1 MCCQDRV
8 IAGLASQTEHDPR
21 KTTRHKFEP
30 ASDPNRRLR
39 LTHLTRPVSR
49 EATSNADGKRS
60 CTSQTDRRLLATL
73 RRHDDGSMNR
83 RPNLDDIEELLSR
96 AQGQF
101 ETSFGS
107 NGPILS
113 AKQTNHQLET
123 AVGRLLKGTSETLAA
138 VPALEE
144 IKRWVQ
150 VHWDIERETQPP
162 DGTFAI
168 DDEWVSECD
177 AQLDALA
184 AAVKLC
190 LAALGHGTEIVAK
203 CAIDFSRHGMI
214 EVRSVYLFKGAS
226 LSRATV
232 LDDHCTLVPYK
243 EALHSVN
250 SDSEWYRLDS
260 IGWPPGDAVDVC
272 ALEAKSYEHPLCRHP
287 EMRSTGV
294 EYGRRLSPLLRSGAE
309 VLGLILGLT
318 WGTGHRAFG
327 RCHGVAPAVSASL
340 PFFRAG
346 PRRRGIRQVLLT
358 LPSLRQTPMRRPLNS
373 LEVAE
378 LIRGYSVLPDQM
390 RRIADLALRRLRDST
405 ERIELEDKIVDLGI
419 ALEALFS
426 SGPANIRSTVST
438 RASWYFADSMLERK
452 AAEDLLKKFYDD
464 RSFVVHGKTSSSPDS
479 HLRRH
484 ENRDSRLAEVENV
497 IRASLKSMISEGMPP
512 DWELSSDTSRIRH
525 DPSRAESDIP
535 AMKSDSLSW
544 SLQEQREIDAS
555 LEAVWKHET
564 DSAPPARPD
573 ARPVTYNGIIAA
585 EIERCKQQN
594 TPYVI
599 SVPIR
604 LYWAHPKWPKSG
616 SDQVDERVKY
626 YCNMDVERHLEKWR
640 RAAAE
645 KRMHQFTLPLEDS
658 CMYLPER
665 FDMWS
670 KILSQTT

>member
-1 MCCQDRV
+1 
-8 IAGLASQTEHDPR
+8 
-21 KTTRHKFEP
+21 
-30 ASDPNRRLR
+30 
-39 LTHLTRPVSR
+39 
-49 EATSNADGKRS
+49 
-60 CTSQTDRRLLATL
+60 
-73 RRHDDGSMNR
+73 MNR

-390 RRIADLALRRLRDST
+390 RRIADLALRRLREVVCETARRRGKVIIPSFAVGRTQEIVFALNQVDARGDIPEIPVFVDSPLAVNAT
-405 ERIELEDKIVDLGI
+405 DVFRMHPESWDTSVQTFLEDGRRRSPFDYPRIEYVREVRRSKQLNHMTEPAIIISASGMAESGRILHHLKNNITHAENTVLFVSFQAQHTLGRRILEGREKVRIFGEEYDV
-419 ALEALFS
+419 
-426 SGPANIRSTVST
+426 
-438 RASWYFADSMLERK
+438 RAEVARINGYSAHADQAELVAWASHFDRERLERVF
-452 AAEDLLKKFYDD
+452 L
-464 RSFVVHGKTSSSPDS
+464 VHGEPEGAGALAGK
-479 HLRRH
+479 LREQGH
-484 ENRDSRLAEVENV
+484 GDVV
-497 IRASLKSMISEGMPP
+497 VP
-512 DWELSSDTSRIRH
+512 ELH
-525 DPSRAESDIP
+525 
-535 AMKSDSLSW
+535 
-544 SLQEQREIDAS
+544 
-555 LEAVWKHET
+555 
-564 DSAPPARPD
+564 
-573 ARPVTYNGIIAA
+573 
-585 EIERCKQQN
+585 
-594 TPYVI
+594 
-599 SVPIR
+599 
-604 LYWAHPKWPKSG
+604 G
-616 SDQVDERVKY
+616 SFE
-626 YCNMDVERHLEKWR
+626 
-640 RAAAE
+640 
-645 KRMHQFTLPLEDS
+645 F
-658 CMYLPER
+658 
-665 FDMWS
+665 
-670 KILSQTT
+670 